1 MARTKKQLHPPKNV
15 DATPDGPEDSD
26 NDERGRTV
34 LTIVGK
40 AVQAGTKIPLEWHP
54 RKKIP
59 IGSHRSQ
66 FSTYIG
72 VVARER
78 VNITHKE
85 WNDLGDAVLEEVY
98 EIIARGFYVPEGRK
112 GWVLTRASLRWRAFK
127 TRLRK
132 KYMYLKNGMLS
143 DKPPPKYPF
152 IRQNDWTKFVEY
164 CTSDT
169 FKEKELEKQGIH
181 VSNVPR
187 HLTWIKAHFHEK
199 DGVITFENP
208 IDKEIHDAIKIL
220 EAQVQRGEIV
230 ANVRN
235 DILARAL
242 NKPEH
247 GGSVRA
253 VGSGISNKEYFGFN
267 KPTPPNHL
275 HAELNMMKSEMGVM
289 KNFQNFIMTCLS
301 PQQLTQFI
309 ASSTQFS
316 GLLGTHVNGFGGIGG
331 QISGFGGIGGGNNG
345 FSSSHDSDNQGFM
358 ELLTRGMER
367 QESRND
373 HFTNGCSKERSHED
387 AYIVYGSQTRHT
399 TDPHIHQLNHQQ
411 QHDPYHVPSPQPP
424 PYVPDQIASNLN
436 LAHKPHHMDNI
447 HNLTFPEGWND
458 CCLTIEGDDKDLQIV
473 ANGQVFIPST
483 TEILSAHGPP
493 MPPSHCR
500 VTIVEDIVPNALV
513 PCPNDEI
520 RYVCQARKSFTPW
533 PTYLIL
539 PKKANMQSEKE
550 MTTPSTLSPSSQG
563 SSSRKYVISDED
575 NKKVT
580 SNLLHDLKNRAISME
595 KRRETI
601 SLSMP
606 EMLFLNK
613 HAVDAILDYED
624 MFQWCFQKEVG
635 EVHMNIF
642 MKYLKERCQDEG
654 VSGMFGFCDAN
665 VLSLWTPAMDEK
677 DRSDYLSHVFGW
689 NNGKNKNQLFFAP
702 YNEGRHW
709 MLAAI
714 SPWNGVVYW
723 LDPAGVE
730 NEIRDVAKRIINEGI
745 LIFNKV
751 HRKDLLKITKNSR
764 IVWKKHEGPRQPFN
778 TKDCGYY
785 VCRFMLEIVQNR
797 AFWVSNQVFSVGSAC
812 SYSSSDID
820 EIRNLWIEYV
830 FEHHQQ

>member
-1 MARTKKQLHPPKNV
+1 M
-15 DATPDGPEDSD
+15 S
-26 NDERGRTV
+26 
-34 LTIVGK
+34 
-40 AVQAGTKIPLEWHP
+40 
-54 RKKIP
+54 
-59 IGSHRSQ
+59 
-66 FSTYIG
+66 
-72 VVARER
+72 
-78 VNITHKE
+78 
-85 WNDLGDAVLEEVY
+85 
-98 EIIARGFYVPEGRK
+98 
-112 GWVLTRASLRWRAFK
+112 
-127 TRLRK
+127 
-132 KYMYLKNGMLS
+132 
-143 DKPPPKYPF
+143 
-152 IRQNDWTKFVEY
+152 
-164 CTSDT
+164 
-169 FKEKELEKQGIH
+169 
-181 VSNVPR
+181 
-187 HLTWIKAHFHEK
+187 
-199 DGVITFENP
+199 
-208 IDKEIHDAIKIL
+208 
-220 EAQVQRGEIV
+220 
-230 ANVRN
+230 
-235 DILARAL
+235 RAL

-267 KPTPPNHL
+267 KPTPPNQL

-345 FSSSHDSDNQGFM
+345 FNSSYDSDNQGFM
-358 ELLTRGMER
+358 ELLTR
-367 QESRND
+367 
-373 HFTNGCSKERSHED
+373 
-387 AYIVYGSQTRHT
+387 
-399 TDPHIHQLNHQQ
+399 DPHIHQLNHQQ
-411 QHDPYHVPSPQPP
+411 QHDTYHVPSPQPP

-447 HNLTFPEGWND
+447 HNLTFPEGWSD
-458 CCLTIEGDDKDLQIV
+458 CCLTIEGDDKALQIV

-483 TEILSAHGPP
+483 TEVLSAHGPP
-493 MPPSHCR
+493 MPPGHCR

-624 MFQWCFQKEVG
+624 MFQW
-635 EVHMNIF
+635 
-642 MKYLKERCQDEG
+642 YLKERCQDEG

-665 VLSLWTPAMDEK
+665 VLSPWTPAMDEK

-730 NEIRDVAKRIINEGI
+730 NQIRDVAKRIINEGI
-745 LIFNKV
+745 LKFSKV
-751 HRKDLLKITKNSR
+751 HRKDLVKITENSR